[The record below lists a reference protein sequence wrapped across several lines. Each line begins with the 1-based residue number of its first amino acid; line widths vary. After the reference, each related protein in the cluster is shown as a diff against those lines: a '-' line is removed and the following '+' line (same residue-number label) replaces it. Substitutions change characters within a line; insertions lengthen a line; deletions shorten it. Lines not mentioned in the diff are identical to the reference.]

1 LIAHFFTIE
10 FCAMLLSNNLPYDEV
25 VDTFADGIE
34 IYRKIRTPLNDGL
47 QFTDILAVYDAYPQT
62 VEIYNDRKVFLEQF
76 LDLTPEESVLVMDEV
91 AERTGTP
98 RDNVEAV
105 AFKSL
110 RVASRTYRLVRHN
123 LEEGKEILL
132 DIKEIA
138 GVDSDS
144 LAA

>member
-1 LIAHFFTIE
+1 
-10 FCAMLLSNNLPYDEV
+10 MLLSNNLPYDEV